1 MGACNPVCSSALA
14 RLGASA
20 SRACVGCQD
29 TQTDLFLFPG
39 NNPKSSSKSPGE
51 ADGQG
56 LREVLEF
63 AATVFLSVGLGLG
76 WGTAGICSA
85 RPTRHCAFC
94 FPSIQLSVKMEKG
107 TVPGMLGMGL
117 QPSVSSRGCSW
128 DAPES
133 QRCLCIVDQEP
144 GQWNLRACRHVR
156 LGVRPLLGPRPLDPG
171 QVHARASGSLRAHP
185 GS

>member
-1 MGACNPVCSSALA
+1 MASRSRPGLADRGCPEHPTWLQHLPPSPCLPGGESPLPEAAWQPGVALGACNPVCSSALA

-76 WGTAGICSA
+76 WGTA
-85 RPTRHCAFC
+85 RHLLSQANAALC
-94 FPSIQLSVKMEKG
+94 FLFSLNSVKCE
-107 TVPGMLGMGL
+107 V
-117 QPSVSSRGCSW
+117 
-128 DAPES
+128 
-133 QRCLCIVDQEP
+133 
-144 GQWNLRACRHVR
+144 
-156 LGVRPLLGPRPLDPG
+156 
-171 QVHARASGSLRAHP
+171 
-185 GS
+185 